1 MTSASAIAASIPPA
15 PSRTGYLIAA
25 NPAPPIAKP
34 TVLTSSAASVP
45 STIAALSVRDT

>member
-1 MTSASAIAASIPPA
+1 MTSASAIVASIPPA

-34 TVLTSSAASVP
+34 TVVTSSAASIP